1 MLHISPP
8 LLCFLKEAMKN
19 TLQKKG
25 FALYLPKY
33 REGLNNLSKAVNL
46 YALMYSF
53 NTNALQ
59 GERFNPGFFVRF
71 QRFSIGKYPNSK
83 PKCLL

>member
-1 MLHISPP
+1 MLGPKEKLPSMLHYFTTSAV
-8 LLCFLKEAMKN
+8 LRKGSHEEYLAG
-19 TLQKKG
+19 KG
-25 FALYLPKY
+25 FALYQPKY

-59 GERFNPGFFVRF
+59 GERFNPGIFFCQIPMF
-71 QRFSIGKYPNSK
+71 
-83 PKCLL
+83 